1 MDEGNGD
8 GEATLFTSSVHI
20 HCNHVRG
27 LVLQG
32 CLGHVLDKLPQEQL
46 VCLRNWAQFSGEG
59 VRGRMA
65 SLHRLLHEHAEGP
78 VQRGKLRHMKDSK
91 VVLGGWNIV
100 EVILEEVAVE
110 VTELFEKR
118 QVRLQH
124 VRVAQRTLK
133 EYPLCLGEV
142 NESER
147 YRGEEVGDE
156 DVQDSNRITGLSFV
170 PPS

>member
-27 LVLQG
+27 LVLQ
-32 CLGHVLDKLPQEQL
+32 
-46 VCLRNWAQFSGEG
+46 
-59 VRGRMA
+59 
-65 SLHRLLHEHAEGP
+65 EHAEGP

-91 VVLGGWNIV
+91 VVLEGWNIV

-133 EYPLCLGEV
+133 EYPLCLREV

-147 YRGEEVGDE
+147 CRGEEVGDE
-156 DVQDSNRITGLSFV
+156 DVQDSNRITRLSFV
-170 PPS
+170 PPSSSRAASSLNLLMNLRLLGPFIVMSPRLT